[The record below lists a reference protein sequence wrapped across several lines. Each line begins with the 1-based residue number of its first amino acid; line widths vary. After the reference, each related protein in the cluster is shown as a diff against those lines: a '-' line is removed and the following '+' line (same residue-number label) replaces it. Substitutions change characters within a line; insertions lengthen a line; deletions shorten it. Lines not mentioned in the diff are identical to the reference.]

1 MNYTI
6 KIEQLKPN
14 NEEET
19 NQIESKY
26 IAIEVNEGQKEILGD
41 YTKGR
46 STYEGEEY
54 ESIEAREIVKGT
66 LKGEESRNYAIK
78 LWMDEN
84 VTLEDNVVNKKFI
97 GKVVVDGNLNEL
109 AEYNEPI
116 LHGTNPVLKEELV
129 PVVIDDK
136 GNVTKANTK
145 EEWYNYEE
153 KRWANAIILANGSS
167 EDYKEGEQI
176 PEEDIESYFVWIP
189 RYNYKLFDMGE
200 YTSVTDAITNKGPT
214 TAIQIKFGT
223 SDTTDTK
230 KECATPKMSGESGDC
245 AVGKWMTHP
254 AFLAFD
260 ATGFWVGKFETSNS
274 LITSLS
280 MATTHNNDTEA
291 SQILIKPNEYSWRGI
306 ELSNAY
312 KTSLAYK
319 TELQSHLM
327 KNTEWGAVAYL
338 TQSIYGKCTD
348 KNNCEEVYINNN
360 SNYITGFSGATA
372 SQSKVQVAI
381 SSDSVNNSYN
391 YKNPLS
397 VKASTTGNYTGIYDM
412 SGGAWEQMASFMS
425 DSDNSTLNY
434 SSIGLNKEDL
444 KEEKYYDVYNYNT
457 SETNYSK
464 RILGDATGEAGPFS
478 GNTTPISS
486 MYGDNSRF
494 IFSDNISFYR
504 GGVFDLGNRS
514 GIFAFSRNNGKVN
527 SSFGFRIILTPT
539 HNEL

>member
-1 MNYTI
+1 MNYTV
-6 KIEQLKPN
+6 KVEQLKPN

-230 KECATPKMSGESGDC
+230 KECATPKVSGESGDC

-254 AFLAFD
+254 AFLAFEN
-260 ATGFWVGKFETSNS
+260 TKGLWVGKFETGYNQSEDGS
-274 LITSLS
+274 LKDTTSWTKENAVQKVS
-280 MATTHNNDTEA
+280 DPEK
-291 SQILIKPNEYSWRGI
+291 IIIKPNVYSWSGMVI
-306 ELSNAY
+306 ANAY
-312 KTSLAYK
+312 QTSFNYK
-319 TELQSHLM
+319 RDLESHMM

-338 TQSIYGKCTD
+338 TNSLYGRCT
-348 KNNCEEVYINNN
+348 KVNGQATCTEVTQNRN
-360 SNYITGFSGATA
+360 SESLTGYTYESG
-372 SQSKVQVAI
+372 KYP
-381 SSDSVNNSYN
+381 NSTG
-391 YKNPLS
+391 
-397 VKASTTGNYTGIYDM
+397 ASTTANRSGIYDM
-412 SGGAWEQMASFMS
+412 SGGNWESVMGIMA
-425 DSDNSTLNY
+425 NANGTLQFNTE
-434 SSIGLNKEDL
+434 SGFTNENFPT
-444 KEEKYYDVYNYNT
+444 EEKYYDKYLYNSHFQIYN
-457 SETNYSK
+457 K
-464 RILGDATGEAGPFS
+464 RILGDATGELGPFS
-478 GNTTPISS
+478 SKNGTISS
-486 MYGDNSRF
+486 MYSDYAWFVCYNG
-494 IFSDNISFYR
+494 IFFRR
-504 GGVFDLGNRS
+504 GGHVSTGSNDGL
-514 GIFAFSRNNGKVN
+514 FAFYYMNGNMGV
-527 SSFGFRIILTPT
+527 FRIVLA
-539 HNEL
+539 L